1 MFERIKEMLASGSAL
16 DAAGVVAK
24 CKAELEIKYTSL
36 LTMEEV
42 LRWHAQNKAAT
53 GKSILLREAY
63 ACDGFSKLRH
73 SVITSEGVAVKDRL
87 IWAIQLEESLALKLD
102 EGNGACIFE
111 E

>member
-1 MFERIKEMLASGSAL
+1 MFERIKERLASGPAP

-42 LRWHAQNKAAT
+42 LRWHTQNKAAT
-53 GKSILLREAY
+53 GKSVLLREARET
-63 ACDGFSKLRH
+63 DGFSKLRH
-73 SVITSEGVAVKDRL
+73 SVITNEGVAVRDRL
-87 IWAIQLEESLALKLD
+87 ICAIQLEESLALKLD
-102 EGNGACIFE
+102 EGKGACIFE